1 MKNFYVK
8 IYPSDMLNGI
18 AGLQPNEMAAYFVIL
33 MLIYDEDGPIPF
45 NVNYLSN
52 RCNMRPSTFKR
63 TLESLLEQG
72 KLTLENDFLF
82 NGRAIKELKIRA
94 NIRETNSENGRIS
107 AKKRQKSD
115 KKSNKTISRNEH
127 NYSISEKKLPEK
139 ANKINGEVQRP
150 LESRSTTVQR
160 NVNEPSTKSQ
170 PVIVIVNDDDKEDHV
185 RLLLERIKT
194 ETDLGE
200 NPTLEFGGFFELSK
214 IIEMGF
220 EDEEIVD
227 GVKEVFEKKKTGKI
241 SNWKYFTAVFG
252 NKEPQSLA
260 DQKSSDD
267 MDAVFKQLEEAA
279 Q

>member
-33 MLIYDEDGPIPF
+33 MLIYDEDGPVPF
-45 NVNYLSN
+45 NVSYLSN

-63 TLESLLEQG
+63 TLESLLQQG
-72 KLTLENDFLF
+72 KLTLEDDFLF

-127 NYSISEKKLPEK
+127 NYSIAEKKLPEK

-160 NVNEPSTKSQ
+160 NVNETSTKSQ

-200 NPTLEFGGFFELSK
+200 NPNLQFGGFFELSK

-220 EDEEIVD
+220 EDQEIVD
-227 GVKEVFEKKKTGKI
+227 GVKEVFEKKKSGKI
-241 SNWKYFTAVFG
+241 NSWSYFRSTFE
-252 NKEPQSLA
+252 NKEPHTN
-260 DQKSSDD
+260 
-267 MDAVFKQLEEAA
+267 
-279 Q
+279 